1 MTPDELDESPA
12 DMSPETMAR
21 HEAEFRK
28 RHANSKPM
36 VPEIFSRS
44 AVEGGIRGDIG
55 LGFDDEPDDDAP
67 PR

>member
-12 DMSPETMAR
+12 DMSPETMAK

-28 RHANSKPM
+28 RHASSTPC
-36 VPEIFSRS
+36 VPEIFSRP

-55 LGFDDEPDDDAP
+55 IGCDDDDDDDKAD
-67 PR
+67 